1 MEKRVQRRVVES
13 LAILMIGDGFLTAIQ
28 PRRHVL
34 LWKGGPRFWRDFMK
48 AFLRRPGLTQV
59 LGATAVGL
67 GLWLARVSNLV
78 SIDFVTVHLTS
89 PCHDLLLC

>member
-67 GLWLARVSNLV
+67 GLWLARRQQPG
-78 SIDFVTVHLTS
+78 IH
-89 PCHDLLLC
+89 